1 MQTLVDRLQDGYR
14 TMSIMNDLK
23 QDGTSNEFSEA
34 SRGKI
39 KEMGNTE
46 LYELG
51 ETVGTCNCLSQLWRP
66 QPHISLVQFFP
77 WTSLLLP
84 GTTKSIRNRSIA
96 LLQHVPCPAQHWLL
110 LQREY
115 QRRRSKFAIWTTT
128 FLVIATAR
136 SSDSAVGF

>member
-46 LYELG
+46 L
-51 ETVGTCNCLSQLWRP
+51 
-66 QPHISLVQFFP
+66 
-77 WTSLLLP
+77 
-84 GTTKSIRNRSIA
+84 
-96 LLQHVPCPAQHWLL
+96 
-110 LQREY
+110 
-115 QRRRSKFAIWTTT
+115 
-128 FLVIATAR
+128 
-136 SSDSAVGF
+136 